1 MQAWYP
7 VPKTLLASAR
17 MSGFS
22 TRIVTLFAASILLL
36 AGGCE
41 SPYGNEDDDERLATV
56 LEAAASREMVGLES
70 DPGLETVPVMDSEV
84 ERSLAARRSELDQLG
99 PPAPRLGVKLD
110 LGEDLLGQKQEEV
123 ALSLGDAIRTAVENN
138 LLVQGARLTQGISE
152 TQITQAQAAFDSVLF
167 SNFQFQ
173 RLEQPQVVPFI
184 AGVQPVS
191 TPVRNS
197 KEWGITTGL
206 RNQLVSGG
214 ALEVSTTIGYNDI
227 ADDNDLQFRPDPA
240 WSTAVTLGV
249 TQPLL
254 RGFGS
259 DVALAEL
266 RLARNEARASTEDLR
281 AQLLSVV
288 ENVEMA
294 YWQLVLARQRLA
306 SAQWLLNVGI
316 EVRDVLSRRRELDV
330 TEANYADAVA
340 TVERRRGD
348 LIIAQRDV
356 RRASDVLKVV
366 MNAPD
371 LPVGEET
378 LVVPADWMSD
388 QPLRYNLREAIAI
401 AIDRSPNIRKALLLI
416 DDASIG
422 IVVADNGRLPQLDLE
437 GQVRWNGLES
447 SLGTSYSDIV
457 DRGFVDYLLGM
468 QFSQAIGNQAAEA
481 VYRRARLRRSSALVA
496 YQRSIQDTVL
506 AVKNALRDVRSNALL
521 IGQNRALRL
530 AEAENLRAL
539 LVDERTK
546 GALTPEFLALKF
558 QRQDGLANA
567 QIREAQALVDYN
579 TAIAR
584 LFAAMGIGLQM
595 NRIELRIDDGSRSLE
610 SASESTVG
618 REQS

>member
-1 MQAWYP
+1 MG
-7 VPKTLLASAR
+7 
-17 MSGFS
+17 GFS
-22 TRIVTLFAASILLL
+22 TRIVTLFAVGIAVL
-36 AGGCE
+36 AGGCA
-41 SPYGNEDDDERLATV
+41 SPYDQEDDDERLAAV
-56 LEAAASREMVGLES
+56 LQAARAREMADLES
-70 DPGLETVPVMDSEV
+70 EPGLEVVPVQESEV
-84 ERSLAARRSELDQLG
+84 EQALAPRRAELDRLG
-99 PPAPRLGVKLD
+99 PPAPRMGVELD
-110 LGEDLLGQKQEEV
+110 LGEDLLGQPQQEV
-123 ALSLGDAIRTAVENN
+123 PLSLREVIRMAVDNN
-138 LLVQGARLTQGISE
+138 LLIQGARLTQGISE

-184 AGVQPVS
+184 GNQPLS

-206 RNQLVSGG
+206 RNRLVSGG
-214 ALEVSTTIGYNDI
+214 ALEVSTSIGYNDI
-227 ADDNDLQFRPDPA
+227 ADDDNIEFRPDPA
-240 WSTAVTLGV
+240 WSTAVTLGM

-259 DVALAEL
+259 DVSLAEL
-266 RLARNEARASTEDLR
+266 RLAQNSARSSTEDLR
-281 AQLLSVV
+281 DRLLAVV
-288 ENVEMA
+288 ENVEVA
-294 YWQLVLARQRLA
+294 YWQLVLSRQRL
-306 SAQWLLNVGI
+306 SATQWLLDVGI

-356 RRASDVLKVV
+356 RRASDALKLI
-366 MNAPD
+366 MNDPE
-371 LPVGEET
+371 LPVGSEI
-378 LVVPADWMSD
+378 LVLPSDWMTD
-388 QPLRYNLREAIAI
+388 QPLQYNLREAIAI
-401 AIDRSPNIRKALLLI
+401 AIDRSPSIRRALLSI

-422 IVVADNGRLPQLDLE
+422 VVVADNGRLPQLDLE
-437 GQVRWNGLES
+437 GQVRWNGLED
-447 SLGTSYSDIV
+447 SLGDSYSDIV

-468 QFSQAIGNQAAEA
+468 QFSQALGNKAAEA
-481 VYRRARLRRSSALVA
+481 VYRRARLQRSAALVA
-496 YQRSIQDTVL
+496 YQRSIQEVVV

-530 AEAENLRAL
+530 AQAENLRAL

-567 QIREAQALVDYN
+567 QVREAQALVDYN
-579 TAIAR
+579 AAIAR

-595 NRIELRIDDGSRSLE
+595 NQIELRIEDSSKPIE
-610 SASESTVG
+610 SASGMTGVG
-618 REQS
+618 VQQ